1 MYRMTAEMSEELK
14 RMLSGSSLPLFEQA
28 CIFAAIAHQGA
39 TRKGSRIPYL
49 VHPVEAAG
57 IVAEM
62 TDDEDLIAAA
72 VLHDVLEDTDVTCE
86 ELEEFFGPRIAGYVN
101 GESEAKRRD
110 LPPESTWMLRKQET
124 VDFLMNRADRNAR
137 MLALADK
144 LSNIRAIARDVDKI
158 GDRVWERFNQK
169 DKAKHGWMYRQ
180 IAEALKELQ
189 DYPAWKEY
197 DGLVRKVFHE
207 DSM

>member
-1 MYRMTAEMSEELK
+1 MYKMTAEMSEELK

-28 CIFAAIAHQGA
+28 CIFAAVAHQGA
-39 TRKGSRIPYL
+39 TRKGGRIPYL

-57 IVAEM
+57 IMAEM
-62 TDDEDLIAAA
+62 TDDEELIAAA

-86 ELEEFFGPRIAGYVN
+86 ELEEFFGPRIAGYVS
-101 GESEAKRRD
+101 GESEDKRRD
-110 LPPESTWMLRKQET
+110 LPPETTWMLRKQET
-124 VDFLMNRADRNAR
+124 VDFLRNKADRNAR

-144 LSNIRAIARDVDKI
+144 LSNLRAIARDMDRV
-158 GDRVWERFNQK
+158 GDRIWERFNQK
-169 DKAKHGWMYRQ
+169 DKNKHGWMYRQ
-180 IAEALKELQ
+180 TADALRELK

-197 DGLVRKVFHE
+197 DRLVRQVFHE